1 MHSILVV
8 EDSTEMRL
16 LISDALKDF
25 DLSECASIK
34 QARERLATS
43 QFDLVILDL
52 TLPDGDGLTL
62 LPEAGAPVIILS
74 GRLDVAQK
82 VVAFKLGAEDYV
94 TKPFSMQE
102 LRARV
107 EAKIVKYSRE
117 KHGLE
122 SLKLGDLM
130 LDGPRQ
136 RIVIKRDQ
144 KDDDDVQ
151 CTSLEFRLLW
161 SMARAPGRVLSRD
174 HLLESAWGKTVHVGD
189 RTVDA
194 HISHLR
200 KKLEGSKV
208 RIETVVGSGY
218 RLSVLGEQ

>member
-8 EDSTEMRL
+8 EDSAEMRL
-16 LISDALKDF
+16 LISDALRDF
-25 DLSECASIK
+25 DLSECGSIEA
-34 QARERLATS
+34 ARERLATS

-62 LPEAGAPVIILS
+62 LPEAGAPVIVLS

-107 EAKIVKYSRE
+107 ESKISKHSRE
-117 KHGLE
+117 KNGLE
-122 SLKLGDLM
+122 SLRLGDLV

-136 RIVIKRDQ
+136 SIVIKCPTQ
-144 KDDDDVQ
+144 DDDVQ

-200 KKLEGSKV
+200 KKLEKSKV

-218 RLSVLGEQ
+218 RLSIVGDL